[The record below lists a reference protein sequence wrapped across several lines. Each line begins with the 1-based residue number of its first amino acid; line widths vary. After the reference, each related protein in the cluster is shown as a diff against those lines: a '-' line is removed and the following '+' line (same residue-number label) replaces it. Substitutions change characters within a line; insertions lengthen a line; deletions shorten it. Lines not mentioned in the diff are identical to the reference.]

1 MTRPIYISLAIAA
14 VMVALPPTAAL
25 AHGEPV
31 ISVEPAVVA
40 AGGQITVTG
49 SEMEPGEVFTISL
62 ENAMSSIPLGD
73 VTVTGE
79 GEEGGF
85 TVEFA
90 IPVDIDIGS
99 YSVVA
104 TAEDGDSTSAD
115 LEITAPSEEASSAPA
130 EMVEP
135 SGEQHELD
143 RSKSPIEL
151 IGIALVIAFSA
162 AGGFWLVRS
171 RE

>member
-1 MTRPIYISLAIAA
+1 MIRPIYISSAIVAI
-14 VMVALPPTAAL
+14 VVALPLTAAL

-31 ISVEPAVVA
+31 ISVEPTVVA

-49 SEMEPGEVFTISL
+49 SEMEAGEVFTISL
-62 ENAMSSIPLGD
+62 ENAMSSIPLGE
-73 VTVTGE
+73 VTATGE

-85 TVEFA
+85 TMEFA
-90 IPVDIDIGS
+90 ISADTEPGS

-104 TAEDGDSTSAD
+104 TAEDSDSTSAD
-115 LEITAPSEEASSAPA
+115 LAITAPSDEASSAPA

-135 SGEQHELD
+135 TGEQHSLD

-151 IGIALVIAFSA
+151 IGAAVVIALSA
-162 AGGFWLVRS
+162 AGGFLLIRS